1 MMLRRRLLCCKFCLE
16 IGYKLQGVKRNS
28 MWLGRR
34 RRSRGVPPPG
44 LSSHNAQEQNNLLN
58 YPSQSLAGL
67 SMRLVTT
74 FNFTYWLLC
83 VFWLSPSSHYSLQAA
98 RTSCDASPAAE
109 AGSVAD
115 SKPFLFL
122 ASSFYRCLP
131 LILKSA
137 HSLECSL
144 FVRRR
149 SLGGGVGG
157 PGAASGH
164 GVDGGACVLGHV
176 IIGASADNI
185 CGRLPDENGALGTGS
200 HDELLVGR
208 DGDL

>member
-1 MMLRRRLLCCKFCLE
+1 
-16 IGYKLQGVKRNS
+16 
-28 MWLGRR
+28 
-34 RRSRGVPPPG
+34 
-44 LSSHNAQEQNNLLN
+44 
-58 YPSQSLAGL
+58 
-67 SMRLVTT
+67 MRLVTT

-98 RTSCDASPAAE
+98 RTSCDAGPAAA
-109 AGSVAD
+109 AGAMAD
-115 SKPFLFL
+115 SKHFLFL

-149 SLGGGVGG
+149 SDAWGVGG
-157 PGAASGH
+157 PGAAGGH
-164 GVDGGACVLGHV
+164 GVDGGTGVFGHIV
-176 IIGASADNI
+176 IGTSADNI
-185 CGRLPDENGALGTGS
+185 CGRLPDENGALRTGS